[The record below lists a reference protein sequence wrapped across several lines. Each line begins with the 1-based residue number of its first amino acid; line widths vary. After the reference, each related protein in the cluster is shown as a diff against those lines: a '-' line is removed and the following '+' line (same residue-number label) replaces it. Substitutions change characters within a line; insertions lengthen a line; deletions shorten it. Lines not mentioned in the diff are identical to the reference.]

1 MNFSSIGQRAAALAA
16 MLCSCAMAAAAP
28 PAVSATSAAPAAMA
42 ALAKARAGVHN
53 PHAPVAVPTTAD
65 RHSANGV
72 VAEGAAAA
80 SANEAANVAANVAP
94 NVTTNDAAGDAELE
108 GTRGGAG
115 VTTVDTRIAGQ
126 VSGNSANNVQSG
138 WNIIDGGAFANIT
151 GIPIVIQNSGANVLI
166 QNATVIQLQ
175 LQ

>member
-1 MNFSSIGQRAAALAA
+1 MNFSSIGQGAAALAA

-53 PHAPVAVPTTAD
+53 SPAPVAVPTTAD

-80 SANEAANVAANVAP
+80 SANEAANDAVNDAV
-94 NVTTNDAAGDAELE
+94 NDAAGDAELE

>member
-1 MNFSSIGQRAAALAA
+1 
-16 MLCSCAMAAAAP
+16 
-28 PAVSATSAAPAAMA
+28 MA
-42 ALAKARAGVHN
+42 ALAKARAGVHDL
-53 PHAPVAVPTTAD
+53 HAPVAVPTTAD
-65 RHSANGV
+65 RHRANGV

-80 SANEAANVAANVAP
+80 SANEAAKVAANVAAHVAA
-94 NVTTNDAAGDAELE
+94 NDAVNDAAGDAELE

-115 VTTVDTRIAGQ
+115 VTTIDTRIAGQ

-175 LQ
+175 FQ

>member
-1 MNFSSIGQRAAALAA
+1 
-16 MLCSCAMAAAAP
+16 
-28 PAVSATSAAPAAMA
+28 MA

-80 SANEAANVAANVAP
+80 SANEAANDAVNDAV
-94 NVTTNDAAGDAELE
+94 NDAAGDAELE
-108 GTRGGAG
+108 STRGGAG
-115 VTTVDTRIAGQ
+115 VTTIDTRIAGQ

>member
-1 MNFSSIGQRAAALAA
+1 MNFSSIGQGAAMLAA

-28 PAVSATSAAPAAMA
+28 LAVSATSAAPAVKAAMA
-42 ALAKARAGVHN
+42 ALANARAGAHN
-53 PHAPVAVPTTAD
+53 PYAPEAVPATAD
-65 RHSANGV
+65 RKSANGV
-72 VAEGAAAA
+72 AAEGAAGVAGKVAA
-80 SANEAANVAANVAP
+80 NDAANVAA
-94 NVTTNDAAGDAELE
+94 TEAAGDAELE
-108 GTRGGAG
+108 VTRGGAG

-138 WNIIDGGAFANIT
+138 WNIIDGGAFANIS